1 MKFTLGKLSE
11 DRARCTQ
18 GKQHYL
24 IKYRHPRFSLGRSV
38 IRDWVF
44 FSEKLRF
51 YPEIDAD
58 FHRISVILGQ
68 IAHLSPSNQTQGPPY
83 KPFTAAKAP
92 PTVDS
97 RRGEKGNRHLQP
109 QSLGSSTQHVP
120 PRAPR
125 PNASRT
131 ARLFL
136 RHDVGESVGAHEL
149 DEVIYHFRV
158 RFPSAG
164 QVRLVEVG
172 R

>member
-24 IKYRHPRFSLGRSV
+24 IKYRYPWFLLGRSV

-68 IAHLSPSNQTQGPPY
+68 IAHLRPSNQTQ
-83 KPFTAAKAP
+83 
-92 PTVDS
+92 
-97 RRGEKGNRHLQP
+97 
-109 QSLGSSTQHVP
+109 
-120 PRAPR
+120 
-125 PNASRT
+125 
-131 ARLFL
+131 
-136 RHDVGESVGAHEL
+136 
-149 DEVIYHFRV
+149 
-158 RFPSAG
+158 
-164 QVRLVEVG
+164 
-172 R
+172 